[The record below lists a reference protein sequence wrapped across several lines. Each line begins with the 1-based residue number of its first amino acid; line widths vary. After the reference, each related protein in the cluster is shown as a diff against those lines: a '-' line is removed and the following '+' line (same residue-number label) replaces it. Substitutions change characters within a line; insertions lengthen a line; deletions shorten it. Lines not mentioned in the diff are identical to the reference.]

1 MGVVEDMSSV
11 WLHLLVNHV
20 SIVGTF
26 IGLIIVI
33 VGLFMKSDVIKNVG
47 LIVFVVT
54 GLSVY
59 VAYLTGA
66 PAEEAIEN
74 IPGIS
79 ESVIHTHQEAAQWSL
94 TAISAAL
101 VLSLVTLFYKSQ
113 KAVVRNSIMTAFL
126 IVSLW
131 AYAVIAKTSHDGGL
145 IRRPDLN
152 PSPAIYERNEHQYD
166 H

>member
-1 MGVVEDMSSV
+1 MSPV
-11 WLHLLVNHV
+11 WMHLLVNHV

-33 VGLFMKSDVIKNVG
+33 VGLIIKSSVVKKVG
-47 LIVFVVT
+47 HIVFVVT

-59 VAYLTGA
+59 AAYLTGP

-74 IPGIS
+74 IPGVS
-79 ESVIHTHQEAAQWSL
+79 EAVIHRHQEAAQWAL
-94 TAISAAL
+94 TAMSAAL
-101 VLSLVTLFYKSQ
+101 ALSLVTLFYKPQ
-113 KAVVRNSIMTAFL
+113 KAVVRNGIMTAFL

-145 IRRPDLN
+145 IRRPELN
-152 PSPAIYERNEHQYD
+152 PSPALYERNHHQYN